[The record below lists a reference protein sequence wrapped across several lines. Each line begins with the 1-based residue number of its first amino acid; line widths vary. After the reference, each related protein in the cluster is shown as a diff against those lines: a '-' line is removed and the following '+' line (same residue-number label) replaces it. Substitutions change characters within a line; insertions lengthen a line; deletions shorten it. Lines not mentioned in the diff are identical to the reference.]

1 MHFKCLLFTVLL
13 MFSLVCKGEDIFV
26 PIDEPTGE
34 ETDSMNQA
42 SPVSPANLTS
52 LTNVTTPAKVPSV
65 LSPRDSLKKDSVVLP
80 TTLSSM
86 LKQYSRNKYGST
98 LVQEDDTLVV
108 LKPRPLLAVAE
119 NFGLNALVLG
129 WDYFIQ
135 NRDYARISKNVLEHN
150 FHTGLVWD
158 NDSFSGNQFSHP
170 FHGSMFYN
178 TARENGLTFWQSI
191 PFPVAG
197 SLSWEFFCETNEP
210 AVNDVLSTGIGGVLL
225 GEVCHRVSDL
235 ILDETAWGVERMVR
249 EVFGN
254 LINPV
259 RGVKRLV
266 RGQWWRRST
275 SRGKEEPDVPVDI
288 RLGTGCRYLSSKS
301 HFRDGMNE
309 PYVYFDMTYN
319 DRFDNSGHDP
329 FDWFRIKMLF
339 NFSSKQS
346 TVGDFDIRGR
356 LANILLHSK
365 NEFWKFDLGLYQLFK
380 YVETYPTGGDN
391 GTHAGALSTQ
401 REFNQNVSDFP
412 VISEAVSVGGGAY
425 SEYDY
430 KHLRLNNDLIV
441 AGVILGGQRS
451 DYYPCRSYNFSH
463 GFSVR
468 NDFETTLYNRL
479 TIGDD
484 FYYARFFTFGKYNPE
499 ELRFRLDNG
508 KRVSTPGD
516 TGQSS
521 IVVNRLYVITEFI
534 KGVNLK
540 FEGVLHFRHSNYRDY
555 PSVSGR
561 SYELNIG
568 LVCKL

>member
-65 LSPRDSLKKDSVVLP
+65 LSPRDSLRKDSVVLP

-129 WDYFIQ
+129 WDYYIQ

-225 GEVCHRVSDL
+225 GEV
-235 ILDETAWGVERMVR
+235 
-249 EVFGN
+249 
-254 LINPV
+254 
-259 RGVKRLV
+259 
-266 RGQWWRRST
+266 
-275 SRGKEEPDVPVDI
+275 
-288 RLGTGCRYLSSKS
+288 
-301 HFRDGMNE
+301 
-309 PYVYFDMTYN
+309 
-319 DRFDNSGHDP
+319 
-329 FDWFRIKMLF
+329 
-339 NFSSKQS
+339 
-346 TVGDFDIRGR
+346 
-356 LANILLHSK
+356 
-365 NEFWKFDLGLYQLFK
+365 
-380 YVETYPTGGDN
+380 
-391 GTHAGALSTQ
+391 
-401 REFNQNVSDFP
+401 
-412 VISEAVSVGGGAY
+412 
-425 SEYDY
+425 
-430 KHLRLNNDLIV
+430 
-441 AGVILGGQRS
+441 
-451 DYYPCRSYNFSH
+451 
-463 GFSVR
+463 
-468 NDFETTLYNRL
+468 
-479 TIGDD
+479 
-484 FYYARFFTFGKYNPE
+484 
-499 ELRFRLDNG
+499 
-508 KRVSTPGD
+508 
-516 TGQSS
+516 
-521 IVVNRLYVITEFI
+521 
-534 KGVNLK
+534 
-540 FEGVLHFRHSNYRDY
+540 
-555 PSVSGR
+555 
-561 SYELNIG
+561 
-568 LVCKL
+568 